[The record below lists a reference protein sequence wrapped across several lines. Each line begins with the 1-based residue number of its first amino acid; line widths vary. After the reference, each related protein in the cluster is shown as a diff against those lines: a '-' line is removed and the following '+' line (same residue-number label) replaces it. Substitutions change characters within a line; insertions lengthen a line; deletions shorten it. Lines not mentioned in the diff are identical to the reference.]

1 MVGGG
6 GGGRGHFGGRRK
18 VLDPFDN
25 VARDPL
31 SDAGVV
37 RANDEAHN
45 EGCEADSNADVTAV
59 FSPASVLPSLSSS
72 AAPGGTE
79 EREREKWN
87 GSKGRTHI

>member
-45 EGCEADSNADVTAV
+45 EGCEADANADVTAV
-59 FSPASVLPSLSSS
+59 FSPASVSPSLSSS
-72 AAPGGTE
+72 GGTE
-79 EREREKWN
+79 EREGEKWKWSR
-87 GSKGRTHI
+87 GSTHI